1 MGQRL
6 VVTIERNEKPIAKLY
21 YHWSA
26 YTGDA
31 LYVTRDI
38 VHCIYNHKDETD
50 REMFLRLIRFC
61 ENRGGGIDGGEG
73 SNAWKYITTTYPGE
87 KFKSEGISR
96 SDGLIAIDEDS
107 MEEMQSYSEG
117 DVYINLDEDMINFGV
132 YAGYESLDEYLEIMA
147 EDEDFDGVTLEDIPY
162 IDHELGYFGIDEV
175 DDIVDAFE
183 KTDDVCNLIR
193 FGSEIVELC

>member
-6 VVTIERNEKPIAKLY
+6 VVTIERNEQSLAKLY
-21 YHWSA
+21 FHWSA

-38 VHCIYNHKDETD
+38 VHCIYNHKEETD
-50 REMFLRLIRFC
+50 REMLLRLIRFC

-87 KFKSEGISR
+87 KFKSKEISR

-132 YAGYESLDEYLEIMA
+132 YAGYEHLDEYLEIIE
-147 EDEDFDGVTLEDIPY
+147 EDDDFEGITLEDIPY
-162 IDHELGYFGIDEV
+162 IDHDLGYFNVDEIDV
-175 DDIVDAFE
+175 IVDAFE
-183 KTDDVCNLIR
+183 KTDDVNNLIR
-193 FGSEIVELC
+193 FRDELVELC

>member
-6 VVTIERNEKPIAKLY
+6 VVTIERNDNTLAKLY
-21 YHWSA
+21 FHWSA

-50 REMFLRLIRFC
+50 REMLLRLIRFC
-61 ENRGGGIDGGEG
+61 EKRGGGIDGGEG
-73 SNAWKYITTTYPGE
+73 SAAWKYITTTYPGE
-87 KFKSEGISR
+87 KFKSDEISR

-107 MEEMQSYSEG
+107 MDEMQRYSEG
-117 DVYINLDEDMINFGV
+117 DVYINLDDDMVNFGV
-132 YAGYESLDEYLEIMA
+132 YAGYEELDEYLEIMG
-147 EDEDFDGVTLEDIPY
+147 EDEELDGLTEKDIPY
-162 IDHELGYFGIDEV
+162 IDHELGYFDVKDIDA
-175 DDIVDAFE
+175 IVDAFE
-183 KTDDVCNLIR
+183 KTDDVHNLMI

>member
-6 VVTIERNEKPIAKLY
+6 VVTIERKEQPLAKLY
-21 YHWSA
+21 FHWSA

-38 VHCIYNHKDETD
+38 IHCIYNHKEETD
-50 REMFLRLIRFC
+50 REMLLRLIRFC

-73 SNAWKYITTTYPGE
+73 SQSWKYITTTYPGE
-87 KFKSEGISR
+87 IFKSEGISR

-107 MEEMQSYSEG
+107 MEEMQGYSEG
-117 DVYINLDEDMINFGV
+117 DVYINLDEDMVNFGV
-132 YAGYESLDEYLEIMA
+132 YAGYEELDEYLEIMG
-147 EDEDFDGVTLEDIPY
+147 EDEDLEGLTEKDIPY
-162 IDHELGYFGIDEV
+162 IDYELGYFDVNDIDA
-175 DDIVDAFE
+175 IVDAFE
-183 KTDDVCNLIR
+183 KTDDVHNLMI